1 MMTMGAKVDEKVRVR
16 DVVFVAI
23 VLVALFCAGY
33 ASGEIKIPQW
43 EGEATI
49 VAASWD
55 KPMLVRVTSE
65 IGMSWVDTCNAYS
78 VRQNGARV
86 LTNKDGMVAE
96 YPSSFGV
103 QVLK

>member
-1 MMTMGAKVDEKVRVR
+1 MRIR
-16 DVVFVAI
+16 DVVFIAI
-23 VLVALFCAGY
+23 VFVAMFCAGY
-33 ASGEIKIPQW
+33 ASGEIKVPKW
-43 EGEATI
+43 EGDATI
-49 VAASWD
+49 VSASWD
-55 KPMLVRVTSE
+55 KPMRVRVTSE

-86 LTNKDGMVAE
+86 LTKKDGMVAE

>member
-1 MMTMGAKVDEKVRVR
+1 MGVKVDEKVIVR
-16 DVVFVAI
+16 DVIFVAI

-33 ASGEIKIPQW
+33 ARGGEIKIPQW

-55 KPMLVRVTSE
+55 KPMRVRVTSE

-78 VRQNGARV
+78 VRQNGSRV

>member
-1 MMTMGAKVDEKVRVR
+1 VDEKMRIR
-16 DVVFVAI
+16 DVVFIAI
-23 VLVALFCAGY
+23 VFVAMFCAGY
-33 ASGEIKIPQW
+33 ASGGEIKIPQW
-43 EGEATI
+43 EGDATI
-49 VAASWD
+49 VSASWD
-55 KPMLVRVTSE
+55 KPMMVRITSE